1 MSSEKNSFWKIKY
14 GMPAAML
21 LAAEWVLSLTE
32 AAAGIW
38 NPAVFAGGIG
48 SFLNRVLAHAED
60 YFPVVHSVFTEEGGT
75 ALLALL
81 ILAAWVLTGLVFF
94 TALSKGR
101 NLFALAAGTTALVP
115 LTIQLFM
122 PEGSNLMLLVYL
134 TTAALL
140 WILFSAGLHPSKSL
154 ILTAT
159 AFLAV
164 TVIFAWAGIG
174 KLEERP
180 QIHKAEDASV
190 SSGMNFGDFSLL
202 EGKNTEDTKV
212 LTLTMTQPQ
221 GYYLKGYTGQEYTET
236 GWSGFDE
243 IPEEA
248 NSLFYWL
255 DKEGFGPENML
266 AKAAELAGYALD
278 TSEDSNIITVV
289 NTSGSR
295 KLFYLPYETG
305 ILEGT
310 AQRLLDGSLKAAGD
324 NGSSRYTVTAKPYLL
339 HQYRSIAA
347 ALAAASD
354 SEAIQ
359 QYLKLETSYR
369 IFVQRH
375 YLDIPEETEEAL
387 AEVFAKPATMGD
399 VESAKAAILSA
410 LNEFEYNEKITY
422 TDQQGDFVSAF
433 LEKKAGYSHQFASA
447 AAMAFRYYGI
457 PARFAEGYLVTE
469 EMTEDIGEG
478 QPIEVTAANAHSWV
492 EYYQDGVGW
501 IPFEVTPPY
510 IGLMNSGESF
520 GHAGQTED
528 EPDQKPLPPQ
538 HPEEDQ
544 EKNVTSE
551 AEVNYLSLF
560 ILLVLLAAL
569 AAWIIWFN
577 LKRGNRKGY
586 RKKDFH
592 QPDRKKAMMALMKY
606 ILHLEEKKGIP
617 AELEE
622 KRTRIQQIYEEAR
635 YSDHPASEEKYRE
648 MMDFAGELK
657 KRRETRGN
665 KGGRYK

>member
-1 MSSEKNSFWKIKY
+1 
-14 GMPAAML
+14 ML

-48 SFLNRVLAHAED
+48 AFLNRVLAHAED
-60 YFPVVHSVFTEEGGT
+60 YFPMVHPVFEEEGGT
-75 ALLALL
+75 ALLMLL
-81 ILAAWVLTGLVFF
+81 ILAALALIGLVFF
-94 TALSKGR
+94 AALCRSR
-101 NLFALAAGTTALVP
+101 NWFALAAGTMALVP
-115 LTIQLFM
+115 LTIQLLM

-154 ILTAT
+154 VLTAA

-164 TVIFAWAGIG
+164 TLIFAGAGIG
-174 KLEERP
+174 ELEERP
-180 QIHKAEDASV
+180 QIRMAEDTSV
-190 SSGMNFGDFSLL
+190 SSGMTFGDFTLL
-202 EGKNTEDTKV
+202 DGKNTEDTKV

-221 GYYLKGYTGQEYTET
+221 GYYLKGYTGQEYTGT
-236 GWSGFDE
+236 GWSGLDE

-266 AKAAELAGYALD
+266 AKAAELTGYALD

-305 ILEGT
+305 LLEGNS
-310 AQRLLDGSLKAAGD
+310 QRLLDGSLKAAGD

-347 ALAAASD
+347 ALAAAGD
-354 SEAIQ
+354 SEAVKE
-359 QYLKLETSYR
+359 YLELETSYR
-369 IFVQRH
+369 LFAQRY

-387 AEVFAKPATMGD
+387 AEVFTKPAAMGD
-399 VESAKAAILSA
+399 VEAAKAAILST

-469 EMTEDIGEG
+469 EMTEGIGEG

-510 IGLMNSGESF
+510 IGLMKSGESF
-520 GHAGQTED
+520 GKTET
-528 EPDQKPLPPQ
+528 P
-538 HPEEDQ
+538 EDQ
-544 EKNVTSE
+544 ENNQTPLQPQQPEEEQEKQVTSE

-560 ILLVLLAAL
+560 ILLVLLAVL
-569 AAWIIWFN
+569 AVCTVWYI
-577 LKRGNRKGY
+577 LKHGNRKGY

-592 QPDRKKAMMALMKY
+592 QPDRKKAMMALMKH
-606 ILHLEEKKGIP
+606 IRCLEEKKGIP
-617 AELEE
+617 AELAE
-622 KRTRIQQIYEEAR
+622 KRKRIQYLYEEAR
-635 YSDHPASEEKYRE
+635 YSSYPADEEKYRE

-657 KRRETRGN
+657 KKKREKERR
-665 KGGRYK
+665 

>member
-38 NPAVFAGGIG
+38 NPAVLAGGIG
-48 SFLNRVLAHAED
+48 AFLNRVLAHAED
-60 YFPVVHSVFTEEGGT
+60 YFPVVHPVFEEEGGT
-75 ALLALL
+75 ALLVLL
-81 ILAAWVLTGLVFF
+81 ILAALALIGLVFF
-94 TALSKGR
+94 AALCRSR
-101 NLFALAAGTTALVP
+101 NWFALAAGTMALVP
-115 LTIQLFM
+115 LTIQLLM

-154 ILTAT
+154 VLTAA

-164 TVIFAWAGIG
+164 AVIFAGAGIG
-174 KLEERP
+174 ELEERP
-180 QIHKAEDASV
+180 KIRKAEDASIN
-190 SSGMNFGDFSLL
+190 SGMTFGDFTLL
-202 EGKNTEDTKV
+202 DGKNTEDTKV

-221 GYYLKGYTGQEYTET
+221 GYYLKGYTGQEYTGA
-236 GWSGFDE
+236 GWYGFDE

-248 NSLFYWL
+248 NGLFYWL

-266 AKAAELAGYALD
+266 AKAAELTGYVLD

-305 ILEGT
+305 LLEGNS
-310 AQRLLDGSLKAAGD
+310 QRILDGSLKAAGD

-347 ALAAASD
+347 ALAAAGD
-354 SEAIQ
+354 SEPVQ
-359 QYLKLETSYR
+359 KYLKLESSYR
-369 IFVQRH
+369 IFVQRY
-375 YLDIPEETEEAL
+375 YLEIPEETEEAL
-387 AEVFAKPATMGD
+387 AEVFTKSVKMGD
-399 VESAKAAILSA
+399 VEAAKAAILSA

-469 EMTEDIGEG
+469 EMTEGIGEG

-510 IGLMNSGESF
+510 IGLMKSGESF

-538 HPEEDQ
+538 PPEEEQ
-544 EKNVTSE
+544 EKQVTSE

-569 AAWIIWFN
+569 AAWIIWYI

-586 RKKDFH
+586 RKKDFR

-606 ILHLEEKKGIP
+606 IRHLEEKKGLP
-617 AELEE
+617 AELAE
-622 KRTRIQQIYEEAR
+622 KRSRIQQIYEEAR
-635 YSDHPASEEKYRE
+635 YSSHQADEEKYRE

-657 KRRETRGN
+657 KRKKERKR
-665 KGGRYK
+665 